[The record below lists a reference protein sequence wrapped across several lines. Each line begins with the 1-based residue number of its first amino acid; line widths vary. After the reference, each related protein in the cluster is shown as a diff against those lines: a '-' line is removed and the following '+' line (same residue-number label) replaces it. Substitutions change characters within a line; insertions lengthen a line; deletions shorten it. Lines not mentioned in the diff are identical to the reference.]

1 MARAGKSC
9 QAVASDEKRSHIVA
23 ARVVF
28 PPKSV
33 KELHCG
39 YLFHAMGEAVPTES
53 ANYAHERAIAK
64 ESYSLHVRT
73 YYSQG
78 GAKSLLF
85 NFP

>member
-1 MARAGKSC
+1 MA
-9 QAVASDEKRSHIVA
+9 
-23 ARVVF
+23 
-28 PPKSV
+28 
-33 KELHCG
+33 
-39 YLFHAMGEAVPTES
+39 EAVPTES

-85 NFP
+85 NFPQSQ